1 MLNVNWMLENTRF
14 LIITKCIILK
24 VISCPAVIHAHT
36 YIVRCTELDITLQVY
51 KRVCWLKLVF
61 RMNMLILMVKIR
73 VRLL

>member
-1 MLNVNWMLENTRF
+1 M
-14 LIITKCIILK
+14 K